1 MQCKNCNIALNR
13 KFKYCPE
20 CGQKTTED
28 LTVKVLFS
36 NTISNYFSVDAR
48 FFKSFLPLL
57 YKPGFLASKFVE
69 GKRLTYLHPAQFYLF
84 SSVIFFFLFSFV
96 TREQQEKFDSS
107 VKNTLEQKIDLD
119 SLNSRID
126 QSDEVSE
133 ADKKAVDSLI
143 ALNKL
148 KSGKNSGSS
157 KFMNF
162 ESEKI
167 DSLIAVN
174 APESEILK
182 EIGLK
187 ENDSKFTKYLYS
199 KMLKLYVKKGSGLLE
214 SFYNTI
220 PISLFFLLP
229 LFALIL
235 KLLFYKRGPYAYN
248 LVFSFYLFSFFF
260 TLFSIQIGLSFITQ
274 TPSWLLAI
282 IWLGIGLYLFLSVL
296 KFYRQGWFMSLLK
309 TSILLFLFLLILL
322 PISVAVMAFVTLMT
336 Y

>member
-48 FFKSFLPLL
+48 FFKSFIPLL
-57 YKPGFLASKFVE
+57 YKPGFLATKFVE

-107 VKNTLEQKIDLD
+107 VKNTFEHEIDLD
-119 SLNSRID
+119 TLSNRVN
-126 QSDEVSE
+126 QSEWASE
-133 ADKKAVDSLI
+133 AAKKNVDSVV

-148 KSGKNSGSS
+148 KSSKNSGSS
-157 KFMNF
+157 SFMNF
-162 ESEKI
+162 ESKKI

-187 ENDSKFTKYLYS
+187 ETDSKFTKYLYS
-199 KMLKLYVKKGSGLLE
+199 KLLKLYLKKGSGLLE

-235 KLLFYKRGPYAYN
+235 KLLFYKKGPYAYN

-260 TLFSIQIGLSFITQ
+260 TLFSILIGLSFMSQI
-274 TPSWLLAI
+274 PSWLLAI
-282 IWLGIGLYLFLSVL
+282 IWLGIGLYIFLSVL
-296 KFYRQGWFMSLLK
+296 KFYQQGWFKSLLK

-322 PISVAVMAFVTLMT
+322 PISVTVMAFVTLMT

>member
-28 LTVKVLFS
+28 LTIKVLFS
-36 NTISNYFSVDAR
+36 NTLSNYFSVDAR

-57 YKPGFLASKFVE
+57 YKPGFLATKFVE

-84 SSVIFFFLFSFV
+84 SSVIFFFLFSFI

-107 VKNTLEQKIDLD
+107 VKNSFEHKIDLD
-119 SLNSRID
+119 TLNNRINLT
-126 QSDEVSE
+126 EKVSE
-133 ADKKAVDSLI
+133 ADKKSIDSIVELKKSEAV
-143 ALNKL
+143 
-148 KSGKNSGSS
+148 KNPESN
-157 KFMNF
+157 FMNF
-162 ESEKI
+162 ESKKI
-167 DSLIAVN
+167 DSLIAAK
-174 APESEILK
+174 APENDILK

-187 ENDSKFTKYLYS
+187 ESDSKFTKYIYTKL
-199 KMLKLYVKKGSGLLE
+199 LKLYLKKGSGLLE

-229 LFALIL
+229 LFAFIL
-235 KLLFYKRGPYAYN
+235 KLLFYKKGPYAYN

-260 TLFSIQIGLSFITQ
+260 TLFSIVIGINFIAQI
-274 TPSWLLAI
+274 PNWLLTI
-282 IWLGIGLYLFLSVL
+282 IWLGLGLYIFLSIL
-296 KFYRQGWFMSLLK
+296 KFYKQGWFMITLK
-309 TSILLFLFLLILL
+309 TFLLLFLFTIVLL
-322 PISVAVMAFVTLMT
+322 PISLITVAFVTLIT

>member
-57 YKPGFLASKFVE
+57 YKPGFLATKFVE

-84 SSVIFFFLFSFV
+84 SSVIFFFLFSFIS
-96 TREQQEKFDSS
+96 REQQEKFDSS
-107 VKNTLEQKIDLD
+107 VKNSFDHAIDLD
-119 SLNSRID
+119 TLNNRIN
-126 QSDEVSE
+126 QSNKVTE
-133 ADKKAVDSLI
+133 AEKKSIDSLI
-143 ALNKL
+143 ALK
-148 KSGKNSGSS
+148 KSETVKNPESN
-157 KFMNF
+157 FLNF
-162 ESEKI
+162 ESGKI
-167 DSLIAVN
+167 DSLIAVD
-174 APESEILK
+174 APENDILK
-182 EIGLK
+182 EIGMK
-187 ENDSKFTKYLYS
+187 ESDSKFTKYIYS
-199 KMLKLYVKKGSGLLE
+199 KLLKLYVKKGSGLLE

-229 LFALIL
+229 LFAFIL
-235 KLLFYKRGPYAYN
+235 KLLFYKRGPFAYN

-260 TLFSIQIGLSFITQ
+260 TLFSIVIGINFIIQIPNWLLSF
-274 TPSWLLAI
+274 
-282 IWLGIGLYLFLSVL
+282 IWLGIGLYLFLSIL
-296 KFYRQGWFMSLLK
+296 KFYNQRWIKIFFK
-309 TSILLFLFLLILL
+309 TFLLLFLFANILL
-322 PISVAVMAFVTLMT
+322 PISAVVMAFVTLIT

>member
-57 YKPGFLASKFVE
+57 YKPGFLATKFVE

-84 SSVIFFFLFSFV
+84 SSVIFFFLFSFIS
-96 TREQQEKFDSS
+96 REQQEKFDSS
-107 VKNTLEQKIDLD
+107 VKNSFDHAIDLD
-119 SLNSRID
+119 TLNNRINL
-126 QSDEVSE
+126 SDKVTEAEKKSIDSIVALKKSE
-133 ADKKAVDSLI
+133 TV
-143 ALNKL
+143 
-148 KSGKNSGSS
+148 KNPESN
-157 KFMNF
+157 FLNF
-162 ESEKI
+162 ESGKI
-167 DSLIAVN
+167 DSLIAVD
-174 APESEILK
+174 APENDILK
-182 EIGLK
+182 EIGMK
-187 ENDSKFTKYLYS
+187 ESDSKFTKYIYS
-199 KMLKLYVKKGSGLLE
+199 KLLKLYVKKGSGLLE

-229 LFALIL
+229 LFAFIL
-235 KLLFYKRGPYAYN
+235 KLLFYKRGPFAYN

-260 TLFSIQIGLSFITQ
+260 TLFSIVIGINFIIQIPNWLLSF
-274 TPSWLLAI
+274 
-282 IWLGIGLYLFLSVL
+282 IWLGIGLYLFLSIL
-296 KFYRQGWFMSLLK
+296 KFYNQRWIKIFFK
-309 TSILLFLFLLILL
+309 TFLLLFLFANILL
-322 PISVAVMAFVTLMT
+322 PISAVVMAFVTLIT